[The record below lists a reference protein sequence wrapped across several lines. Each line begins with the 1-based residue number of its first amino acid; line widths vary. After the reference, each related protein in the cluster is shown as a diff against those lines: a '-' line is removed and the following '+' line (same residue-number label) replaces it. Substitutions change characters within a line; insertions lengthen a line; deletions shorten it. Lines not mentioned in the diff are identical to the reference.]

1 MREPDRQRLHG
12 PEPGHQEALARRL
25 ELGRDDPAQLGV
37 RNLTP
42 SHGRRVTR
50 RSLVVAGSTSVA
62 AIAVVSTA
70 LAAYESPRLQVTQV
84 GNSVTIDMAQS
95 PGDDATAIMRLI
107 SPLDTQI
114 AAARAPG
121 SDMGTARAVFVT
133 AGGDVPAEGSIVVA
147 GSGQIPAAQVSA
159 CAEGEPVE
167 ALWIVQLAGA
177 GVALSVPLYLLGG
190 GDLLAC
196 FPHPSTTGGAKL
208 TSLELVLDGP
218 LLLRA
223 VGTWI
228 SIWVP
233 YGSNAL
239 ADTSRI
245 VASPA
250 VVGPGEVNF
259 SVKARGAGA
268 IVTGLVSQGGAP
280 RAAARVRI
288 TGGPRATGHRVLGT
302 ATTNGAGRFTFR
314 ARSGTFFRAT
324 ASVGRSSPPGI
335 CFVLEALL
343 RPIPCVNPTLNGFS
357 VQSRTIRKR

>member
-1 MREPDRQRLHG
+1 MRDLTLLTGGEI
-12 PEPGHQEALARRL
+12 ARRI
-25 ELGRDDPAQLGV
+25 
-37 RNLTP
+37 
-42 SHGRRVTR
+42 
-50 RSLVVAGSTSVA
+50 LVVTAGSASVA
-62 AIAVVSTA
+62 AIVVVSTA
-70 LAAYESPRLQVTQV
+70 LAAYESPRLQVTQE
-84 GNSVTIDMAQS
+84 GNKVTIAMAQS
-95 PGDDATAIMRLI
+95 PGDDATAIMRII

-121 SDMGTARAVFVT
+121 SAMGTARAAFAA

-167 ALWIVQLAGA
+167 ALWVVELAASGI
-177 GVALSVPLYLLGG
+177 ALSVPLYLLRG
-190 GDLLAC
+190 GDLLMC
-196 FPHPSTTGGAKL
+196 FPHPSASGGAKL
-208 TSLELVLDGP
+208 TNLELVLDGP

-233 YGSNAL
+233 YGENAL
-239 ADTSRI
+239 ADTTRI

-250 VVGPGEVNF
+250 VVGPGEVIF
-259 SVKARGAGA
+259 SARAKGAGA
-268 IVTGLVSQGGAP
+268 VVTGLVSQGGAP

-288 TGGPRATGHRVLGT
+288 TGGPRATAQRLLGT
-302 ATTNGAGRFTFR
+302 ATTNRAGRFTFR

-324 ASVGRSSPPGI
+324 ASVGRSSPPGL
-335 CFVLEALL
+335 CFVLEPLL

-357 VQSRTIRKR
+357 VQSRTIKKR